1 MAVHCGR
8 GSDGVSRR
16 YTSDLATIGE
26 ADCLV
31 IAALRCKETARC
43 FFYPWYP
50 ALMLVVESSN
60 VIEIRLR
67 KIATGE
73 VNVTNETRLMV
84 REKIDAA
91 VDAGSMLVSGK
102 HSADVIDFT
111 ASTLPPT
118 LVGSPSCSCS
128 VTFRYPGR

>member
-1 MAVHCGR
+1 M
-8 GSDGVSRR
+8 
-16 YTSDLATIGE
+16 
-26 ADCLV
+26 
-31 IAALRCKETARC
+31 

-91 VDAGSMLVSGK
+91 
-102 HSADVIDFT
+102 
-111 ASTLPPT
+111 
-118 LVGSPSCSCS
+118 
-128 VTFRYPGR
+128 